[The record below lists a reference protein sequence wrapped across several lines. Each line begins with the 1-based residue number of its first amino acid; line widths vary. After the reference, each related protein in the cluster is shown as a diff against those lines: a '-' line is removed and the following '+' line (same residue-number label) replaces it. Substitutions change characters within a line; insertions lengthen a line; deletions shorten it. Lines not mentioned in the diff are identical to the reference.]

1 MIGGPCLPRSAY
13 TRSPALV
20 VRWLA
25 RWPLSPHPGS
35 GCLGDWPS
43 HWLGILS
50 CYSFMGSHWLRVRW
64 EAELTMRGQL
74 YHVLPTWA
82 LALACKRA
90 RVAPERAHCS
100 LQPSSPAMASQ
111 ASAALGTDDSVRRKP
126 RLAASL
132 QISPGSSP
140 WKPSASLGQE
150 PAPAPNAEN
159 DEPGGQLQASAAAGD
174 GEAWV
179 RAGIG
184 ELGAAGH
191 KKNGEVPEGRCTT
204 RRARRGLP
212 EDDQTSGPAAQRPA
226 TGPGRGLTYSVRG
239 QSGCLPDISRKP
251 NSR

>member
-1 MIGGPCLPRSAY
+1 
-13 TRSPALV
+13 
-20 VRWLA
+20 
-25 RWPLSPHPGS
+25 
-35 GCLGDWPS
+35 
-43 HWLGILS
+43 
-50 CYSFMGSHWLRVRW
+50 
-64 EAELTMRGQL
+64 MRRQL

-90 RVAPERAHCS
+90 RVAPERAHCP

-150 PAPAPNAEN
+150 PAPAPNADN

-179 RAGIG
+179 GAGMGTWGRLGTRRMGRSLRVAVPPAGPAGDFPKITRHRG
-184 ELGAAGH
+184 LQLKDPPLGQAVASLTQYAANLGVSLIFRESQTAGEAQGAGMAACPGLFSNEARKTELGLSLGPD
-191 KKNGEVPEGRCTT
+191 V
-204 RRARRGLP
+204 GL
-212 EDDQTSGPAAQRPA
+212 
-226 TGPGRGLTYSVRG
+226 L
-239 QSGCLPDISRKP
+239 
-251 NSR
+251 